1 MLTARNFGSPTSLR
15 KNKNLT
21 PESLGGGSVRM
32 VLTVDDPDAAFGK
45 AVAAGATV
53 VHHSEIGKPLES

>member
-1 MLTARNFGSPTSLR
+1 
-15 KNKNLT
+15 
-21 PESLGGGSVRM
+21 M